1 MFSSSGTLTEEK
13 IEKNEKLCL
22 MGNQI
27 GNLMLENPIQCQ
39 KGGGGWEGGDRKS
52 ARDRRSHVN
61 ST

>member
-1 MFSSSGTLTEEK
+1 
-13 IEKNEKLCL
+13 

-52 ARDRRSHVN
+52 ARDRRSLCELYLSDNVKWF
-61 ST
+61 